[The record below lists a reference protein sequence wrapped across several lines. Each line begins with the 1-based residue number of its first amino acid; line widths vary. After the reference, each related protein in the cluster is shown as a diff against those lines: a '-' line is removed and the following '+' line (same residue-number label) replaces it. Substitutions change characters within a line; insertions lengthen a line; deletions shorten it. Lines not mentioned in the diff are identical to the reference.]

1 MYGKVTINDKEVE
14 FLANAST
21 SFRFKNIFGI
31 DLISLLAKGDEGSI
45 DDYERLAFVMAA
57 QAEKKD
63 MSKLTEEDFYQWLES
78 FEFNDL
84 VEALPE
90 IIGLYM
96 QNKKTTSDPK

>member
-1 MYGKVTINDKEVE
+1 
-14 FLANAST
+14 
-21 SFRFKNIFGI
+21 
-31 DLISLLAKGDEGSI
+31 
-45 DDYERLAFVMAA
+45 
-57 QAEKKD
+57 